1 LREPESTIDA
11 AYQRLSGL
19 PRPVIE
25 RSRSAEWLLDNHYVV
40 QRTLRSLKEEFPLG
54 FERKLRLVTD
64 GPSRGLALAYLVARE
79 LVAIGQGRVD
89 IESLTNA
96 IGQVQAVRSLTIAE
110 LWALPAL
117 LRLGLLEQ
125 LAAAAGAIPG
135 AVPVS
140 GEQRQVEEDAG
151 RVIANVVRSLRT
163 LETADWKQFF
173 EAVSAVD
180 RILAQ
185 DPSSLYRQMVFETR
199 DHYRKAIEEVA
210 AGTTMAMRRPWH
222 ARLWPSGPA
231 RERPAHHVGYFLA
244 APGRLELE
252 ALLRARPRWK
262 ERWRRLRA
270 RPTLTY
276 LGAIGALSAGG
287 TAAMVFAFL
296 QHVSPLIAAVLLLT
310 AVVPLVSAA
319 VTLVNALLTRLL
331 PPRALPKLDFS
342 RGIPPPWRTLV
353 AVPALLSD
361 DEEVDELLAA
371 PEIRFLANRDA
382 ELHVALL
389 TDLLDAPTEQ
399 MPNDAALVQHA
410 ADGIA
415 ALNARYGDNEHGP
428 FHLFHRARRWN
439 EREGCWMGWERK
451 RGKLAQLNQ
460 LILNGRA
467 ATAPSGDESFALH
480 IGDAGFYPAVRF
492 VIVLDADT
500 DLPRDA
506 ARQMAGALAHPLNR
520 AEFGGEPERVTA
532 GYTIL
537 QPRVEI
543 SPLGAGAS
551 RFSALFSPAPV
562 SIRTRAR
569 CRTSTRTCSAKAAS
583 SARASTTSTISSAAC
598 TTSCP
603 RTRYSAT
610 ISSKGCTAAPA
621 C

>member
-1 LREPESTIDA
+1 MTVATLSAPAPEDAAAAAPSAGDRLRALAALPLSGVGQRGPRLVARLREPERTIAA
-11 AYQRLSGL
+11 AYQRLSAL

-40 QRTLRSLKEEFPLG
+40 QRTLRSLKEEFPLD

-64 GPSRGLALAYLVARE
+64 GPARGLALVYVVARE

-135 AVPVS
+135 AAPVS
-140 GEQRQVEEDAG
+140 GQQRQVEEDAG

-185 DPSSLYRQMVFETR
+185 DPSSLYRQMDFETR

-210 AGTTMAMRRPWH
+210 AGTPDGDEEAV
-222 ARLWPSGPA
+222 A
-231 RERPAHHVGYFLA
+231 REAVALSGRHASGRRNHVGHFLV

-252 ALLRARPRWK
+252 ALLHARPRGK
-262 ERWRRLRA
+262 ERWRRRVRA

-276 LGAIGALSAGG
+276 LGAIGVLSAGG

-296 QHVSPLIAAVLLLT
+296 QHASPLIAAVLLLT

-342 RGIPPPWRTLV
+342 RGIPAPWRTLV

-371 PEIRFLANRDA
+371 LEIRFLANRDA
-382 ELHVALL
+382 ELHVR
-389 TDLLDAPTEQ
+389 
-399 MPNDAALVQHA
+399 AA
-410 ADGIA
+410 
-415 ALNARYGDNEHGP
+415 
-428 FHLFHRARRWN
+428 HRSARRAPPSRCPTMRRWCSALPTAS
-439 EREGCWMGWERK
+439 RRST
-451 RGKLAQLNQ
+451 R
-460 LILNGRA
+460 
-467 ATAPSGDESFALH
+467 ATA
-480 IGDAGFYPAVRF
+480 
-492 VIVLDADT
+492 T
-500 DLPRDA
+500 
-506 ARQMAGALAHPLNR
+506 
-520 AEFGGEPERVTA
+520 
-532 GYTIL
+532 
-537 QPRVEI
+537 
-543 SPLGAGAS
+543 
-551 RFSALFSPAPV
+551 
-562 SIRTRAR
+562 
-569 CRTSTRTCSAKAAS
+569 TSTAHFICFTAPGGGTRAKAAGWDG
-583 SARASTTSTISSAAC
+583 SASAASSRSS
-598 TTSCP
+598 TS
-603 RTRYSAT
+603 
-610 ISSKGCTAAPA
+610 SS
-621 C
+621 